1 MVMLVAEVFDML
13 LRWTHIASAAVL
25 VGGLVF
31 ARAVATPVLGQNPAL
46 LDQLARRA
54 RFLIYCAIAG
64 LLVSG
69 LFNLLSHPGHT
80 RYYHMWF
87 GVKFLLALHVFA
99 SAALAV
105 RMAPATP
112 QAAAQRLRRMTGA
125 FISGLIIIFISAYLR
140 RIY

>member
-1 MVMLVAEVFDML
+1 MLMLVAEVLNVL

-25 VGGLVF
+25 VGGLLF
-31 ARAVATPVLGQNPAL
+31 ARAVAAPALGNDPAL
-46 LDQLARRA
+46 LDHLVRRA

-69 LFNLLSHPGHT
+69 VFNFLSHTGHT
-80 RYYHMWF
+80 RYYHIWF
-87 GVKFLLALHVFA
+87 GLKFLLALHVFA

-105 RMAPATP
+105 RLAPATP
-112 QAAAQRLRRMTGA
+112 DATARRLRRMVGA
-125 FISGLIIIFISAYLR
+125 FVSGLVVIAISAYLR